1 MASAFRWGK
10 EKLLPWWESRAAARA
25 LRLCPSWGLSLPG
38 EDHRRR
44 DRLGWRRLDEAFR
57 AEDAPPAGNVLSM
70 ISQDPM
76 TSLNPVLN
84 IETQLGEGLR
94 LHKGMDA
101 KAARERCLNY

>member
-1 MASAFRWGK
+1 
-10 EKLLPWWESRAAARA
+10 
-25 LRLCPSWGLSLPG
+25 
-38 EDHRRR
+38 
-44 DRLGWRRLDEAFR
+44 
-57 AEDAPPAGNVLSM
+57 M

-101 KAARERCLNY
+101 KAAREAGP